1 MSSTLSAPLTWTDVA
16 RRLAAVAATR
26 EIKGVGQVRRA
37 RLGRYG
43 ILLEVGEGVG
53 ESEVQVW
60 LENIFPGRVQDAPLR
75 LTLEGPDHAA
85 TVPVELEVGGEQSVF
100 RPSFGLVDGTV
111 EFDPPAAV
119 PRVGRKLPIAAALS
133 VKGGTGRTTTAV
145 ALALRWAALAKMPV
159 LLVDADLEAPG
170 ISYLFREQVA
180 EAKISLE
187 DVITLAHAE
196 EEEGATATVEF
207 AASKLLDHLIPGNL
221 FVLPLR
227 RDVDELVGSAI
238 KPEHLSTPSNPFA
251 FADILASLAQRRGCA
266 GVVVDVRAGLVPLA
280 VNLAMDPEVSPV
292 IVTTLADQSLKA
304 TASLVRFLSQE
315 IRRTGGHSRKPL
327 LVVNRVPNVLRHAGL
342 DQKLLEPLTDQLLA
356 SLVPEVR
363 DDVPAGESVFDR
375 FPPIEPFAQVH
386 VPELPELQ
394 VSAAT
399 WTGFREQIG
408 SSGFAQFVGPT
419 LDRWVETELLSGV
432 SADTETRDPAP
443 DTTETRRR
451 SLANYA
457 DDLIAAENSSS
468 PVQRPLVTKP
478 LAALAERFLSEVPIA
493 VSEGAK
499 GTGKTLAARFFVAQK
514 RWDRVVEQFLDRS
527 GAVPALILPVCASIQ
542 SSAKF
547 QAEADKAR
555 VEVAGTLGYGAPM
568 LINAT
573 TESLKERMSSG
584 STEQAWTDFWLDII
598 AWSAGFEVGLPSV
611 GGRFADTL
619 RASGQNVVVVVE
631 GLEELYDSVGPNI
644 GTSMRAL
651 LVGVVQ
657 RLRAEPK
664 RPLGLVAFARRDT
677 IEASVTQNLDQFRR
691 EYSKFAL
698 TWADD
703 DILEL
708 AAWLASQ
715 AEALPGIW
723 TPQFTEYTPSQ
734 KAVQLEQLWGRKLGP
749 DDRPGKRSR
758 EAYTATW
765 ITAVLSDLRGRLV
778 PRDLIRLLAKAARVS
793 LEAGEGSEYQ
803 GRLLIPRALR
813 AAVEPTS
820 ERKVAETEE
829 EIPELRAIFD
839 KFRVKKDQVAAP
851 IDQDALD
858 SLGIEPHE
866 IDVLRR
872 HGIVYGDAPPYEV
885 PELFRR
891 GLGLRHTGARRN
903 VVNLY
908 RRARQ
913 S

>member
-1 MSSTLSAPLTWTDVA
+1 
-16 RRLAAVAATR
+16 
-26 EIKGVGQVRRA
+26 
-37 RLGRYG
+37 
-43 ILLEVGEGVG
+43 
-53 ESEVQVW
+53 
-60 LENIFPGRVQDAPLR
+60 
-75 LTLEGPDHAA
+75 
-85 TVPVELEVGGEQSVF
+85 
-100 RPSFGLVDGTV
+100 
-111 EFDPPAAV
+111 
-119 PRVGRKLPIAAALS
+119 
-133 VKGGTGRTTTAV
+133 
-145 ALALRWAALAKMPV
+145 
-159 LLVDADLEAPG
+159 
-170 ISYLFREQVA
+170 
-180 EAKISLE
+180 
-187 DVITLAHAE
+187 
-196 EEEGATATVEF
+196 
-207 AASKLLDHLIPGNL
+207 
-221 FVLPLR
+221 
-227 RDVDELVGSAI
+227 
-238 KPEHLSTPSNPFA
+238 
-251 FADILASLAQRRGCA
+251 
-266 GVVVDVRAGLVPLA
+266 
-280 VNLAMDPEVSPV
+280 MDPEVSPV

-723 TPQFTEYTPSQ
+723 TPQFTEYAPSQ
-734 KAVQLEQLWGRKLGP
+734 KALQLEQLWGRKLGP